1 MKITTRSM
9 ASVFALALGFA
20 FVLLSGVHAYAG
32 DPAQGASKY
41 QINIQDF
48 SFQPVSL
55 NVPLGATVTWTNK
68 DEEPHTVYS
77 TDDVF
82 KSKALDS
89 DEAFSFTFK
98 KAGTYKYFCSVHP
111 KMVGTIVVGTAK
123 NSVKTDQQMDGMA
136 MKGMN

>member
-9 ASVFALALGFA
+9 ASVFALALGLA
-20 FVLLSGVHAYAG
+20 FILFSGIHAYAG
-32 DPAQGASKY
+32 DSGQMASKY
-41 QINIQDF
+41 QVNIQDF
-48 SFQPVSL
+48 SFQPATL
-55 NVPLGATVTWTNK
+55 NVPVGATVTWTNK

-77 TDDVF
+77 NDDVF

-98 KAGTYKYFCSVHP
+98 KPGTYKYFCSVHP
-111 KMVGTIVVGTAK
+111 KMVAMIVVGSAK
-123 NSVKTDQQMDGMA
+123 NSTETAKQMDSMP